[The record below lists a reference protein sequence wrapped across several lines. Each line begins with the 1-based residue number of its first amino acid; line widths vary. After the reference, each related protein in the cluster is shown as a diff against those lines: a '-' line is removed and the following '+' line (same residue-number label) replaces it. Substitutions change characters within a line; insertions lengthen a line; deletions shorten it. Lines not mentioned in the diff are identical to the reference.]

1 MELAKISPCS
11 GKSTVMNR
19 YKANLAML
27 NCWKGTF
34 RNVVKNYKLIKSVKL
49 LQFSNFYFILCPHD
63 QSHLPPPS
71 VGCQG
76 GLCTS
81 FLPPFQHP
89 TPWLKIFTSPAV
101 WAIVI
106 AHTCSNWG
114 FYTLL
119 TCMPTYFAQA
129 LPELKLSTEVSR
141 CLERRLDRVIK

>member
-1 MELAKISPCS
+1 M
-11 GKSTVMNR
+11 
-19 YKANLAML
+19 
-27 NCWKGTF
+27 
-34 RNVVKNYKLIKSVKL
+34 NVVKNYKLIRSVKL
-49 LQFSNFYFILCPHD
+49 LQFSNFYVISCLHYH
-63 QSHLPPPS
+63 SHLPPPS

-76 GLCTS
+76 ELCIYIYTI
-81 FLPPFQHP
+81 FLPLFQHP